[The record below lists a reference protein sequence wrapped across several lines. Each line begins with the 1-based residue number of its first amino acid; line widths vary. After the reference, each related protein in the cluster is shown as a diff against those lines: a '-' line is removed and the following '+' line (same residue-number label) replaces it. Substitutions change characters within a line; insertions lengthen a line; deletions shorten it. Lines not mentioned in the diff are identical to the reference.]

1 MGARRQRLARLPER
15 TLKAFGIL
23 LPLAFAVLCQ
33 CAAVRADDPPRR
45 ILLLHPYNYSLPST
59 TTLAESVRSRL
70 MERAP
75 RKVEI
80 DGEHLDLARNT
91 EPAYEAWMTTFL
103 RERYERTP
111 PDVIVALGDALPFAV
126 RNRDK
131 FAPTTPVVFVSI
143 SPETHATVRPPSDM
157 TGTLFD
163 TAQHLSNTLTLA
175 EGLQPGTRRLFVIA
189 GSSSLDRR
197 WQATARRVVEGRAR
211 KFETT
216 WLFDLSYDRIVE
228 GLSRVPRD
236 SIVLLL
242 TVFED
247 STGKSF
253 IPVEVA
259 ETLLKLSPAPAYAPY
274 YTVIGKGS
282 VGGSSETFEA
292 MGTAA
297 ADQVLEIFSGK
308 SPASIPVQTSRAPT
322 FRVDHRAMQR
332 WGLSEKNLPVGTT
345 VMFKEPT
352 IWEQHRGFVL
362 AAIAVIALQS
372 VFAGVLLLERRS
384 RTRAEALL
392 TESEER
398 MTLTAAAA
406 NVGLW
411 QFDPKT
417 GELWATEHCRTLF
430 GLGPDVPLVRASF
443 LAAIHPEDREGATA
457 ALRHASNSDLPA
469 SNDVRVVWPDL
480 QIRWIRIVA
489 RSHQANRRDP
499 KHLSGTFIDIS
510 DQKAAE
516 VEAALQRREVAHL
529 TRVSALGELSGA
541 IAHEINQPLT
551 AILFNAQA
559 ALHLLSQ
566 SEPDIDEARNAL
578 DDIVQEDNRAAQ
590 VIRRLKTLLKKGEGI
605 RERVD
610 LNGLVNETVTLL
622 NSELIGRAV
631 SIQVVPANDLPATS
645 GDPVQLQQ
653 VLINLIVNAIDAMAS
668 TPASQRLI
676 TISTRAT
683 RNGGAE
689 LVVKDRGT
697 GVDAL
702 EQSRIFEPFFTTKQH
717 GLGLGLT
724 ICSSIVESHG
734 GKLSLTNSPGGG
746 AEARLSLPAQEVLIA
761 AQ

>member
-1 MGARRQRLARLPER
+1 MGAKRQRLARLPER

-23 LPLAFAVLCQ
+23 PLAFAILWPCT
-33 CAAVRADDPPRR
+33 AVRADDQPRR

-91 EPAYEAWMTTFL
+91 GPAYEAWMTTFL

-111 PDVIVALGDALPFAV
+111 PDVIVALGDALPFTV

-131 FAPTTPVVFVSI
+131 FAPTTPVVFVAI

-157 TGTLFD
+157 TGTFFD

-175 EGLQPGTRRLFVIA
+175 EGLQPSTRRLFVIA

-197 WQATARRVVEGRAR
+197 WQATARRVIEGRER

-216 WLFDLSYDRIVE
+216 WLFDLSHDRIVE
-228 GLSRVPRD
+228 ELSRVPRD

-247 STGKSF
+247 ATGKSF
-253 IPVEVA
+253 VPVEVA

-292 MGTAA
+292 MGAAA

-308 SPASIPVQTSRAPT
+308 SPAAIPVQTNPAPT
-322 FRVDHRAMQR
+322 FRVDHKAMQR

-352 IWEQHRGFVL
+352 IWDEHRGFVL

-372 VFAGVLLLERRS
+372 AFAGALLLERRS

-392 TESEER
+392 MESEER

-443 LAAIHPEDREGATA
+443 LAAIHPEDREGAIA

-489 RSHQANRRDP
+489 RSHQDKRRDP
-499 KHLSGTFIDIS
+499 KRLSGTFIDIS

-516 VEAALQRREVAHL
+516 VEAALQRQEVAHL

-578 DDIVQEDNRAAQ
+578 QDIVQEDNRAAQ
-590 VIRRLKTLLKKGEGI
+590 VIRRLKTLLRKGEGI
-605 RERVD
+605 RERVE
-610 LNGLVNETVTLL
+610 LNDLVNETVTLL

-734 GKLSLTNSPGGG
+734 GKLSLTNSAGGG